1 MLIFSVFFYLIFT
14 VFTEKQDMLFL
25 AYDNEHRVSLDYSI
39 QEIFFIE
46 NGEKHSSIKYR
57 IRSYTNNSKVFS
69 VNLFYECSDNT
80 VEAVPLNYFSGVL
93 SSKQTLFFSDQ
104 GVCIGSS
111 VRRLNGKLYIEEIPT
126 LI

>member
-1 MLIFSVFFYLIFT
+1 MLIFSVFFYLVFT

-25 AYDNEHRVSLDYSI
+25 AYDSEYRVSLDYNLE
-39 QEIFFIE
+39 EISYEE
-46 NGEKHSSIKYR
+46 NSEKHSSIKYR
-57 IRSYTNNSKVFS
+57 VRPYTNSEKVFS

-80 VEAVPLNYFSGVL
+80 VESVPLNLFSGVL
-93 SSKQTLFFSDQ
+93 SSKEPLYLVDE

-111 VRRLNGKLYIEEIPT
+111 VRRLSGKLYIEEIPT